1 MTCIL
6 VCRYT
11 DPPLVPQNE
20 EWRVLSWPHPDW
32 MLYIY
37 CGFTP
42 TGKYAG
48 ECSMR
53 TLEVISF
60 CRAGGSVVTRS
71 ARTAD
76 AIPAYVEAQ
85 FRSTALRFKFDYDT
99 MCISNVTMCSD

>member
-1 MTCIL
+1 
-6 VCRYT
+6 
-11 DPPLVPQNE
+11 
-20 EWRVLSWPHPDW
+20 

-53 TLEVISF
+53 TLEVISVF
-60 CRAGGSVVTRS
+60 CHAGGSVVTRS

-76 AIPAYVEAQ
+76 AIPAYVEAL
-85 FRSTALRFKFDYDT
+85 FRFTALRFKFD
-99 MCISNVTMCSD
+99 